1 MDLPRGFSPP
11 GILQWPLLGITPK
24 CAKVLARQKCLGS
37 RWSKPCFFCI
47 GGRWLELPVLLVLFL
62 WKKKR
67 CWKDKTM
74 RDFCRFLKCHWYL
87 HNYLQIYID
96 SCLELVANHCLIN
109 KKPFQHIA
117 FSNHVVVPC
126 QIESKHKA
134 GWLLLLELFEKNG
147 YFSVKELQ
155 YTTSFSA
162 VSYQFFFSKGVT
174 HLET

>member
-11 GILQWPLLGITPK
+11 GILQGVTGDHPKLPRYLQGKSALVVGDRSLGF
-24 CAKVLARQKCLGS
+24 CFASAEGRCFRS
-37 RWSKPCFFCI
+37 FWSF
-47 GGRWLELPVLLVLFL
+47 W
-62 WKKKR
+62 

-74 RDFCRFLKCHWYL
+74 RDFCRFWNAIDIFITIYKYI
-87 HNYLQIYID
+87 YIYID

-109 KKPFQHIA
+109 KRPFQHIA
-117 FSNHVVVPC
+117 FSNHVVAPG
-126 QIESKHKA
+126 QIESKHRA
-134 GWLLLLELFEKNG
+134 GWLLLLELFGKNG
-147 YFSVKELQ
+147 SFSVKEFQ